1 MKLKIRS
8 IIDYGHKSERI
19 IIDVIQDT
27 DIGKYLVLDSTYKAP
42 GLISNKVKHPYWFP
56 DLKVKKGDTIILH
69 TRKGTRRS
77 KMLEDHTEHCFYW
90 GLDCNIWCNDG
101 DCAVVMYTGD
111 WNSYMVEIPKKYK
124 EQQQHAL

>member
-27 DIGKYLVLDSTYKAP
+27 DIGKYLILDSTYKAP
-42 GLISNKVKHPYWFP
+42 GLISNKVRHHPYWFP

-69 TRKGTRRS
+69 TRKGVRCS
-77 KMLEDHTEHCFYW
+77 KTTDGDHKEHCFYW
-90 GLDCNIWCNDG
+90 GLDSNIWTNDG
-101 DCAVVMYTGD
+101 DCAIVMHTGD
-111 WNSYMVEIPKKYK
+111 WHSYMVSIPKTYK
-124 EQQQHAL
+124 EEYKE